1 MFARS
6 FFLINS
12 TERGENKILF
22 HNASMCCECMLGSV
36 LGTLCTSFLSNLT
49 TLLLSTQAETRIT
62 EDKQLIYSR
71 SHS

>member
-36 LGTLCTSFLSNLT
+36 LGTLCTSFLSNLS
-49 TLLLSTQAETRIT
+49 STQAETRIT
-62 EDKQLIYSR
+62 EGKRLIYPR